1 MYNRVEKKIN
11 CDIET
16 KEKKL
21 AEAKE
26 YLKELESSKT
36 ASKDLNKV
44 VEDFLSLEKP
54 DRNLMLRLIEK
65 IDIHEDGN
73 VDIHFNFKELNI
85 IKESYIT

>member
-21 AEAKE
+21 AGAKE

-65 IDIHEDGN
+65 IDVHEDGN
-73 VDIHFNFKELNI
+73 VDIHFNFKESNI